1 MQPKKFWHIK
11 KLNVMNKTGIF
22 YSFSSTKT
30 AKAAEKI
37 CEEFEPDFKIQKV
50 NAEEL
55 TEELF
60 LSFTNLILGVPTWF
74 DGELPIYWDEFVPAI
89 EDLDLKGKTI
99 AIYGLGNQVE
109 YPENFGDAV
118 GIMAELVKER
128 GAKLVGL
135 TSIEGYT
142 YESSRAEVD
151 DKFLGLVLDQET
163 QPRLSKERISN
174 WVKDLKVQFA

>member
-1 MQPKKFWHIK
+1 MQPKKFWLIK
-11 KLNVMNKTGIF
+11 NLNVMNKTGIF

-60 LSFTNLILGVPTWF
+60 LSFTNMILGVPTWF

-118 GIMAELVKER
+118 GIMAELVQER

-135 TSIEGYT
+135 TSTEGYA
-142 YESSRAEVD
+142 YESSRAEIG
-151 DKFLGLVLDQET
+151 DKFMGLVLDQET

-174 WVKDLKVQFA
+174 WVKDLKAQFS

>member
-1 MQPKKFWHIK
+1 MS
-11 KLNVMNKTGIF
+11 KTGIF
-22 YSFSSTKT
+22 YSFNSKKT
-30 AKAAEKI
+30 AKIAEKI
-37 CEEFEPDFKIQKV
+37 IEEFGTNFKIVPV

-60 LSFTNLILGVPTWF
+60 LSFNNLILGIPTWF
-74 DGELPIYWDEFVPAI
+74 DGELPNYWDEFVPAL

-118 GIMAELVKER
+118 GIMANLVQER
-128 GAKLVGL
+128 GAKLIGL
-135 TSIEGYT
+135 TSTYGYT

-151 DKFLGLVLDQET
+151 GKFVGLILDQET
-163 QPRLSKERISN
+163 QPRLSKDRIAN
-174 WVKDLKVQFA
+174 WVADLKTKFR